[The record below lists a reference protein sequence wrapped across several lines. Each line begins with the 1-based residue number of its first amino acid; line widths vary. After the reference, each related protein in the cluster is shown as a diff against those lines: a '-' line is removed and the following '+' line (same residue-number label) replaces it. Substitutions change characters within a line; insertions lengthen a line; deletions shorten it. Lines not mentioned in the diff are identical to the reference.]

1 MCTPLIFLGP
11 LNDTMLDL
19 NKFKIIRNS
28 WRIDLPRLP
37 AHQTENAEY
46 LQNTDMWASHLLGP
60 IKLHYNTF

>member
-46 LQNTDMWASHLLGP
+46 LQSEPL
-60 IKLHYNTF
+60 IS